1 MDRETRH
8 QIKHDK
14 FVDEVSNFYDDVR
27 KNSQKVIIGLAGLIA
42 LVGIIFAVITLG
54 ARQERQ
60 AQGRL
65 AEAMDIL
72 AEEAGETAPKYT
84 TEAERTA
91 AAEPILAEL
100 IDEYSRTDAAQVAE
114 IYMAQIELSRGE
126 TDKAI
131 ARYEAFA
138 KKNSDHILA
147 GSARVSAWELKL
159 EKSAETV
166 LPELEAALNDPKN
179 VVPQES
185 VMMLLGKAYA
195 KAGNN
200 EKSQEMYRRVATEFP
215 ESPYAA
221 EAQEKTSS
229 S

>member
-27 KNSQKVIIGLAGLIA
+27 KNSQKVVAGLVAVLAI
-42 LVGIIFAVITLG
+42 VGIVFAVMTLG

-60 AQGRL
+60 AQSRL
-65 AEAMDIL
+65 AEAMEIL
-72 AEEAGETAPKYT
+72 GETTGGEDAKYK
-84 TEAERTA
+84 TEADKVA
-91 AAEPILAEL
+91 AAEPILSEI
-100 IDEYSRTDAAQVAE
+100 IDKYSRTDAAQVADL
-114 IYMAQIELSRGE
+114 YVAQIEVGRGE
-126 TDKAI
+126 VDKAI
-131 ARYEAFA
+131 ALYEEFA
-138 KKNSDHILA
+138 KENSDHILA
-147 GSARVSAWELKL
+147 GSAQVSAWELKL
-159 EKSAETV
+159 EKSAESV
-166 LPELEAALNDPKN
+166 VPELEAALNDPKS

-215 ESPYAA
+215 DSPYAP